1 MADFDKIFRKV
12 RPIVLKLR
20 RLYYLHLWEYDDWMQ
35 EGQLVLF
42 QLLERHPEL
51 SDDDRKLA
59 IYFKT
64 KFSNYIK
71 DKIRQQESQKRKFNR
86 MAYEEIGELAH
97 SLASKEM
104 LLDDYVAY
112 QDSLSRLEEILN
124 EEEKEL
130 LERATCGECF
140 AGKKAF
146 LRKIEPYLKWFQ

>member
-51 SDDDRKLA
+51 SDDERKLA

-86 MAYEEIGELAH
+86 MA
-97 SLASKEM
+97 
-104 LLDDYVAY
+104 
-112 QDSLSRLEEILN
+112 
-124 EEEKEL
+124 
-130 LERATCGECF
+130 
-140 AGKKAF
+140 
-146 LRKIEPYLKWFQ
+146 